1 MMWSA
6 ILKWFLS
13 NAIGPLVAL
22 IGKFS
27 DNDTAQIEAAIT
39 GATTVTVAQTQ
50 ATESAWE
57 TREKMLAGMKV
68 TQYLI
73 CAALIPPLYHQ
84 AGVFF
89 DSCPFFLI
97 PGFAHKVGS
106 WKFAA
111 LPGAYAD
118 SERTLIYSLLGIQ
131 STVTVA
137 ASFLRYLHIKA
148 A

>member
-1 MMWSA
+1 MWLK
-6 ILKWFLS
+6 ILQWALGF
-13 NAIGPLVAL
+13 ITGPMVSI
-22 IGKFS
+22 IGKLS
-27 DNDTAQIEAAIT
+27 DNDTAKISAAIQGAVTT
-39 GATTVTVAQTQ
+39 GVAQTQ

-68 TQYLI
+68 TQWLI
-73 CAALIPPLYHQ
+73 AAALIPPLYHQ

-97 PGFAHKVGS
+97 PQLAHYVGS

-118 SERTLIYSLLGIQ
+118 SEKQLIFSLLGIQ
-131 STVTVA
+131 SGVTVA
-137 ASFLRYLHIKA
+137 ASFLRYLHKA
-148 A
+148 